1 MKNNDK
7 KIQIGLIIFGSLLIF
22 FTYFFYPKITEKKY
36 LKNESN
42 TKEPLKITKEQTNVF
57 ENVSY
62 EGFYNVIN
70 PFTIN
75 SDNAYI
81 LQDDPEIVYMQE
93 MHVVIYMN
101 SGSVVNIRSD
111 KGNYNKVTYDCF
123 FEDNV
128 KASNEE
134 TVVYSDNLDL
144 LASED
149 MIRIYNNV
157 LLTDEKSS
165 LKADNINYDFEKKI
179 YKISMYSDQQVKIK
193 IIE

>member
-81 LQDDPEIVYMQE
+81 LEDDPEIVYMQE

-111 KGNYNKVTYDCF
+111 KGSYNKVTYDCF

>member
-1 MKNNDK
+1 MNKNK
-7 KIQIGLIIFGSLLIF
+7 KIQIALIIFGSLLIF
-22 FTYFFYPKITEKKY
+22 STYFFYPKISEKKF
-36 LKNESN
+36 LKNEIN
-42 TKEPLKITKEQTNVF
+42 IKEPLKITTEQSNVF

-81 LQDDPEIVYMQE
+81 LEEEPEIVYMKE
-93 MHVVIYMN
+93 MHVKIYMN
-101 SGSVVNIRSD
+101 NGTIINIRSD
-111 KGNYNKVTYDCF
+111 KGRYNKVTYDCF

-128 KASNEE
+128 VASDEE
-134 TVVYSDNLDL
+134 TTVYADNLDL

-149 MIRIYNNV
+149 LVSVYNNV
-157 LLTDEKSS
+157 LLTNEKST
-165 LKADNINYDFEKKI
+165 LKADKVDYDFERK
-179 YKISMYSDQQVKIK
+179 YYQISMYTDKKVKIK